1 MNTRTL
7 GKNGPTVSSMFFSLA
22 GTRRT
27 FNLSKFCLQ
36 DVDHPAIRSADGRVI
51 RSIDFYDD
59 LAKWTAIEVIDGI
72 G

>member
-1 MNTRTL
+1 MWI
-7 GKNGPTVSSMFFSLA
+7 
-22 GTRRT
+22 
-27 FNLSKFCLQ
+27 
-36 DVDHPAIRSADGRVI
+36 PAIRGADGRVI

>member
-1 MNTRTL
+1 ML
-7 GKNGPTVSSMFFSLA
+7 SEGFGK
-22 GTRRT
+22 
-27 FNLSKFCLQ
+27 
-36 DVDHPAIRSADGRVI
+36 PAIRNANGEDD